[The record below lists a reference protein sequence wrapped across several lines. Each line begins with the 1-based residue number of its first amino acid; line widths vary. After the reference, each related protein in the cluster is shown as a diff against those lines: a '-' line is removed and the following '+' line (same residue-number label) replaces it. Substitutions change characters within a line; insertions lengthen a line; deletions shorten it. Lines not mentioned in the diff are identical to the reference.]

1 MVERTHRPL
10 QWLGL
15 LLALSG
21 CSVSN
26 VVPEATG
33 GGAPSQVTG
42 TVAYRERI
50 ALPPTAVILVRLV
63 DVSRADAPS
72 LVLAEQK
79 VPTSGRQ
86 VPVSFALAYDPAA
99 IVPAHTYAIQVRI
112 ENAGQLLFISDTHHP
127 VITRDQPRHV
137 DVIVRRVAAP
147 QATLPQP

>member
-1 MVERTHRPL
+1 MAERTHRPL

-21 CSVSN
+21 CSPSN
-26 VVPEATG
+26 VVPETPG
-33 GGAPSQVTG
+33 GGALPQVTG

-50 ALPPTAVILVRLV
+50 ALPPTAVVTVRLV

-72 LVLAEQK
+72 PVLAEQTI
-79 VPTSGRQ
+79 PTAGRQ
-86 VPVSFALAYDPAA
+86 VPLSFALGYNPAA

-147 QATLPQP
+147 QATPTQP